1 MRLCRYDDDRLGLVR
16 GGEVL
21 DVSPAL
27 EAIPSQRWPL
37 RQGDPLIANLAAV
50 RAAAEALAPRASRK
64 PLSAVRLLAP
74 VANPSKIVGAPANY
88 MKHVAEVRADAA
100 LHFGRDMKTIEHYGL
115 FLKANSALVGPG
127 EGVAIRFPDRR
138 TDHEV
143 ELVVVIGR
151 DCADVSRERAMEAVA
166 GYCIGLDMTVR
177 GVEER
182 ALRKSID
189 TYAVLGPWFVTA
201 DEVADPDRLK
211 LSLTVNGE
219 ARQDASTADMIFDVR
234 GLVEYASRFYRLL
247 PGDLIYTGTPEG
259 VGPVKPG
266 DVMHCALEGVGAMD
280 VAVRAH

>member
-16 GGEVL
+16 GEEVL
-21 DVSPAL
+21 DVTAAL
-27 EAIPSQRWPL
+27 EAIPQQRWPL

-50 RAAAEALAPRASRK
+50 RAAAEALAPRAPRK
-64 PLSAVRLLAP
+64 PLSAVALRAP
-74 VANPSKIVGAPANY
+74 VPNPSKTIGAPANY
-88 MKHVAEVRADAA
+88 LKHVAEVRADAQ

-115 FLKANSALVGPG
+115 FLKANSALVGPA
-127 EGVAIRFPDRR
+127 EGVALRFPERR

-151 DCADVSRERAMEAVA
+151 ECAEAPRERALEAVA

-177 GVEER
+177 GLEER

-189 TYAVLGPWFVTA
+189 GYAVLGPWLVTA
-201 DEVADPDRLK
+201 DEIADPDRLR

-219 ARQDASTADMIFDVR
+219 PRQDASTAEMIFDVR
-234 GLVEYASRFYRLL
+234 GLIAYASRFYRLL

-266 DVMHCALEGVGAMD
+266 DVMHCALEGIGAMD
-280 VAVRAH
+280 VRVRAH